1 MTGVFSMIDA
11 KIGRASMKSD
21 ARRYVMRARLGTPS
35 AKVICIVLLFWV
47 TPSWSQTM
55 ALDTGNHL
63 LEHCTGTDFQQ
74 TLCIGFLLGVVD
86 GANTRIAVNPER
98 GWICRP
104 KTATHGQV
112 RDVVVSYL
120 KTNPAT
126 HRQAAGQ
133 VAFIALAEAYP
144 CAR

>member
-1 MTGVFSMIDA
+1 
-11 KIGRASMKSD
+11 
-21 ARRYVMRARLGTPS
+21 MRARLGALS
-35 AKVICIVLLFWV
+35 AKVICIFLLSWI

-55 ALDTGNHL
+55 ALDTGSHL

-86 GANTRIAVNPER
+86 GANITRIAVNPER

-120 KTNPAT
+120 KTNSDT
-126 HRQAAGQ
+126 HRQPAGQ
-133 VAFIALAEAYP
+133 VAFIALAEAFP